1 MSGFDT
7 STVSLQICSC
17 MFLWRIY
24 FYDSIIIYLL
34 FYEVVF
40 AKIHSSPLLNFK
52 PIREI
57 LLTLLN
63 QMMATEHIGVSRK
76 TTSQAFFGL

>member
-1 MSGFDT
+1 MFGFDT

-40 AKIHSSPLLNFK
+40 AKIHSSPLFNFK

-57 LLTLLN
+57 LLKLHN
-63 QMMATEHIGVSRK
+63 QMMTTDQICVSRK
-76 TTSQAFFGL
+76 TTPQAFFGL